1 MDPIRETRAFLA
13 GRSPADLVCDDFTDG
28 DIDLWATTPWER
40 HGLRKVLDLVARGDA
55 DYLAVRSPNGVPVSK
70 CGVNYVE
77 KPMVGV
83 IMQFDTRD
91 GLRSL
96 GLGRRLLT
104 EAEHR
109 IVSRGVVTAELG
121 SPEDSFPHYI
131 GAALFRRSAFERL
144 GRFDPGMRFGEDSDW
159 FVRARQHEVKVAHVD
174 RTTLLVRRH
183 GGNMTEGKSLVELNM
198 LTIIKKA
205 IDRKRVMQGVG
216 EAETHG

>member
-1 MDPIRETRAFLA
+1 MGPIRETRAFLA

-121 SPEDSFPHYI
+121 VEVDNH
-131 GAALFRRSAFERL
+131 
-144 GRFDPGMRFGEDSDW
+144 
-159 FVRARQHEVKVAHVD
+159 RARSLYEAVGYSFQGEEPASWEIVEPNGERGVY
-174 RTTLLVRRH
+174 RTTIAVLRKSVSVARR
-183 GGNMTEGKSLVELNM
+183 
-198 LTIIKKA
+198 
-205 IDRKRVMQGVG
+205 
-216 EAETHG
+216 